1 MPTQFFTHQISKN
14 SGLILYCCCF
24 KTHSRT
30 FAGGYAKWYTYMRK
44 KLAFLHTHLLLNLAI
59 KYTSNNIKM
68 HMHSIYC
75 SITCSQKVLEAT
87 LISKHRQLTKL
98 QYIHAKAYCAAAR
111 KHEKCLSGNVESF
124 LGDRIVFKKQS
135 AQEYVQD
142 AVLYKQEKLKYMSLS
157 LQKSK
162 ER

>member
-1 MPTQFFTHQISKN
+1 MPTQFFTHQISKT
-14 SGLILYCCCF
+14 SGLILHCCCF
-24 KTHSRT
+24 KTHSHT

-44 KLAFLHTHLLLNLAI
+44 KLAFLHKHLLLNLAI

-87 LISKHRQLTKL
+87 LISKHRQLNKL

-111 KHEKCLSGNVESF
+111 KNEKCLSQVTWSDFQEIGSCLKSRVHRSMYRMLSF
-124 LGDRIVFKKQS
+124 INKRN
-135 AQEYVQD
+135 
-142 AVLYKQEKLKYMSLS
+142 
-157 LQKSK
+157 
-162 ER
+162 